1 MEFWVL
7 LDSIAFLGSN
17 TPCTKPLAPVAFV
30 VPSCEA
36 CGNESIS
43 IGSGHMAGK
52 YCEDSSVSVTAPGDH
67 KVVAYNTA
75 KTSDNKIHDD
85 DVARQ
90 FGFSG
95 GLVPGVDVYAYMTH
109 PAVACW
115 GQDWLERGWM
125 SVRLQK
131 PVYEG
136 AEVVVRADLAAEG
149 EIDIVAESGG
159 QSCAVATAKLPAK
172 SPAGPRD
179 QFPRL
184 PLPHAKPPAGPES
197 LPADLVLGTYE
208 RCLTASE
215 APKLL
220 ADVREDLPIYAE
232 AGLVHPGYLLR
243 MANWILRE
251 NVILGPWIHVSS
263 ELQNFDVAEIDAPLS
278 ARGRVISNFERKG
291 HKFVELDVLVLQEDE
306 KPLLRIKH
314 TAIYQP
320 RHAAA

>member
-7 LDSIAFLGSN
+7 SDSIAFLGSN

-36 CGNESIS
+36 CENESIS

-149 EIDIVAESGG
+149 HRRGKRWSKLRRGDGKTACQVAGGPARSISAPATAACETSGG
-159 QSCAVATAKLPAK
+159 TSII
-172 SPAGPRD
+172 AGRS
-179 QFPRL
+179 
-184 PLPHAKPPAGPES
+184 G
-197 LPADLVLGTYE
+197 
-208 RCLTASE
+208 
-215 APKLL
+215 
-220 ADVREDLPIYAE
+220 
-232 AGLVHPGYLLR
+232 
-243 MANWILRE
+243 
-251 NVILGPWIHVSS
+251 
-263 ELQNFDVAEIDAPLS
+263 
-278 ARGRVISNFERKG
+278 AR
-291 HKFVELDVLVLQEDE
+291 HL
-306 KPLLRIKH
+306 
-314 TAIYQP
+314 
-320 RHAAA
+320 